1 MTSIS
6 IVIPVLNEGKNIQ
19 RLTKKIYKNL
29 NSINF
34 EIIFFDD
41 NSTDNYEKILINL
54 KKKKLVKYIIR
65 KKKRDLTQSCFDGIN
80 LSKFSNILIMD
91 GDLQHNPKYIKK
103 MIEVFI
109 LNKSD
114 IVIGIRDFSD

>member
-34 EIIFFDD
+34 EIIFVDD
-41 NSTDNYEKILINL
+41 NSTDNSEKILINL

-65 KKKRDLTQSCFDGIN
+65 KKKKRLNS
-80 LSKFSNILIMD
+80 IL
-91 GDLQHNPKYIKK
+91 
-103 MIEVFI
+103 F
-109 LNKSD
+109 
-114 IVIGIRDFSD
+114 